1 MVREHTLQTH
11 DLILPLFVS
20 EKVQDRVPVASM
32 PGVFQLSLDA
42 LADEAARAHGAGICG
57 VLLFGIPAHKDE
69 VASQAY
75 AADGIVQR
83 AVRAIKTRCPELV
96 VITDVCLCEFMSHGH
111 CGIAEFSGDQV
122 HVHNDPS
129 VELLVKTAVSH
140 AAAGADIVAPSDMMD
155 GRVGAMRVG
164 LDAAGF
170 SQTVI
175 LSYAAKFASAFYGP
189 FRDAAESAPQAGDRR
204 GYQMDA
210 ANALEALREVALDV
224 EEGADMV
231 MVKPG
236 LPYLD
241 IVWRVKSQF
250 GLPTAVYNVSGEYAM
265 IKAAAARG
273 WLDERATVLE
283 QMLAFKRA
291 GADLIVTYWATQVA
305 EWLREAR

>member
-1 MVREHTLQTH
+1 
-11 DLILPLFVS
+11 
-20 EKVQDRVPVASM
+20 
-32 PGVFQLSLDA
+32 
-42 LADEAARAHGAGICG
+42 
-57 VLLFGIPAHKDE
+57 
-69 VASQAY
+69 
-75 AADGIVQR
+75 
-83 AVRAIKTRCPELV
+83 
-96 VITDVCLCEFMSHGH
+96 
-111 CGIAEFSGDQV
+111 
-122 HVHNDPS
+122 
-129 VELLVKTAVSH
+129 
-140 AAAGADIVAPSDMMD
+140 
-155 GRVGAMRVG
+155 
-164 LDAAGF
+164 
-170 SQTVI
+170 
-175 LSYAAKFASAFYGP
+175 
-189 FRDAAESAPQAGDRR
+189 
-204 GYQMDA
+204 MDA

-305 EWLREAR
+305 EWLRETR